1 MIVRVTLV
9 CFLLVGAPIKSEAE
23 ARPRARPVPIYSN
36 QFAVHVPEGV
46 EAASEIAEKHGFD
59 NHGQHRDSLP
69 TLNVRGLDS
78 KAIGIVLLLM
88 NDFLLCWKR
97 WN

>member
-46 EAASEIAEKHGFD
+46 EAATEIAEKHGFD
-59 NHGQHRDSLP
+59 NHGQIHIS
-69 TLNVRGLDS
+69 
-78 KAIGIVLLLM
+78 M
-88 NDFLLCWKR
+88 NIK
-97 WN
+97 